1 MGSGTST
8 VAEEAGTTMTQHL
21 TMSLQA
27 VGQGNSGG
35 DSGEQP
41 AMTLPCPHQAPNAE
55 EGRSLEVLDVI
66 IRHPELKHKAK

>member
-1 MGSGTST
+1 
-8 VAEEAGTTMTQHL
+8 
-21 TMSLQA
+21 MSLQA